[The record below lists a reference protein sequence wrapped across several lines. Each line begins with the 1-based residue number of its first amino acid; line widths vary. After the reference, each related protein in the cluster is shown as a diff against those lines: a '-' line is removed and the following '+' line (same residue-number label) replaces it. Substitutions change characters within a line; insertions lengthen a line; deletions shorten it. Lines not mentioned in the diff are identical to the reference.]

1 VLDTPCPIV
10 PTKGASREQIDAKLK
25 REEDNYTWCGNIFNT
40 LTDPLVDMYAPKK
53 SAKEIWEA
61 LENKYKIEDSDNKS
75 DIVSNYFDFKMVD
88 NQPILSQVHDLQH
101 IVKQLNFEGI
111 PIDEKLQVGA
121 IIAKL
126 PLTWKDYHK
135 SLKRK
140 SDDLTLEGLQRQ
152 LWIEEES
159 RLQDKLEENVEMNK
173 SAHVVEKYNRKKW
186 CCS

>member
-1 VLDTPCPIV
+1 
-10 PTKGASREQIDAKLK
+10 
-25 REEDNYTWCGNIFNT
+25 
-40 LTDPLVDMYAPKK
+40 
-53 SAKEIWEA
+53 

-140 SDDLTLEGLQRQ
+140 SVILL
-152 LWIEEES
+152 
-159 RLQDKLEENVEMNK
+159 
-173 SAHVVEKYNRKKW
+173 
-186 CCS
+186 